1 MLQSMTGFSTKN
13 IVLEL
18 PDSTRLYTAI
28 TIKSLNARFF
38 EANCKLPFALSHLE
52 VEIIKRCKAQLLRG
66 TIYCTINI
74 GQANSL
80 QTKVTPAWTVA
91 QSYIEAAKGL
101 QEKFNIPGTLT
112 ITEVVR
118 FPNIFEFQEQ
128 VVDER
133 VYDQVLTA
141 IEALLAD
148 LVVIREKE
156 GSVLRKDLESRTMLL
171 KSYFEHIEKRAQE
184 IFLERKNE
192 TAELIAQINKDGI
205 EKSPEIYA
213 LQVALDKVDVHE
225 EIVRFKN
232 HLDNLNL
239 LLSQAGKEKGKKID
253 FTLQELFREINT
265 IAAKCPDSIIS
276 GLAIDVKVELEK
288 MREQAQNIV

>member
-1 MLQSMTGFSTKN
+1 MIQSMTGFSTKN

-18 PDSTRLYTAI
+18 PDSHRIYATI
-28 TIKSLNARFF
+28 TLKSLNARFF

-52 VEIIKRCKAQLLRG
+52 VEIIKRCKAQLVRG

-80 QTKVTPAWTVA
+80 QTKVIPAWTVA
-91 QSYIEAAKGL
+91 ESYIAAAKSL
-101 QEKFNIPGTLT
+101 QEKFDIPGTLT

-133 VYDQVLTA
+133 VYNQVLTA
-141 IEALLAD
+141 MDVLLSE
-148 LVVIREKE
+148 LVIIREKE
-156 GSVLRKDLESRTMLL
+156 GMVLKKDLESRTVLL
-171 KSYFEHIEKRAQE
+171 KKYFELLQIRTQE
-184 IFLERKNE
+184 IFNDRKNE
-192 TAELIAQINKDGI
+192 TAELIAQINRDGI

-225 EIVRFKN
+225 EVVRFKN
-232 HLDNLNL
+232 HLENLNL
-239 LLSQAGKEKGKKID
+239 LLEQAGKEKGKKID

-265 IAAKCPDSIIS
+265 IAAKCPDSVIS
-276 GLAIDVKVELEK
+276 GLAIDIKVELEK